1 MIELSHN
8 TQNAYL
14 DLLAACQTPAF
25 DGKGISFVRKKI
37 RDQYYVY
44 TSTKVG
50 QAPVQRYLGPDNEAT
65 QRLIDREKALW
76 AAGEVDRKARA
87 ILVNQLL
94 AGGARALTAQEG
106 KVLKLLERSGV
117 FLCGGVLIGT
127 PAFNLIGTMLGVVWP
142 DSFATSDL
150 DIAVDN
156 RLPVVV
162 DDDKSVDLARV
173 LQDSGMGFVEVGMLN
188 PKHPSTAYKIR
199 GQQYSVELLTPMR
212 GKPDSK
218 PVHIKQ
224 FNAAAEPLRFLDYLL
239 DEIQPMVAAFD
250 TGLLVNVP
258 EPARFA
264 LHKLVTSQRR
274 PASQTAKSTKDLYQA
289 EQVLKVLAD
298 RNVGAIFAALD
309 AAEEMGGKFMKQ
321 LEAAVQQLPE
331 ELNPLDM

>member
-37 RDQYYVY
+37 RDQHYVY

-65 QRLIDREKALW
+65 QKLIEREKALW
-76 AAGEVDRKARA
+76 AAGEIDRKSRA
-87 ILVNQLL
+87 VLVNQLL

-106 KVLKLLERSGV
+106 KVLKLLERSGM
-117 FLCGGVLIGT
+117 FLYGGVLIGT
-127 PAFNLIGTMLGVVWP
+127 PAFNLIGTMLGVVWS

-162 DDDKSVDLARV
+162 DDKSVDLAQI
-173 LQDSGMGFVEVGMLN
+173 LADSGMGFVEVGMLN

-239 DEIQPMVAAFD
+239 DEIQPAVAAFD

-274 PASQTAKSTKDLYQA
+274 PASQATKSVKDIYQA

-298 RNVGAIFAALD
+298 RNIGAIYAALE
-309 AAEEMGGKFMKQ
+309 AAEKMGDKFMRQ
-321 LEAAVQQLPE
+321 LEAAAQKLPK
-331 ELNPLDM
+331 ELNPLTL